1 MFQTG
6 LPKNKTRKIARGR
19 LEMKMSKTIRKTR
32 FSVVDIVI
40 IIAIA
45 AILMAMAVPLYN
57 MLTM

>member
-19 LEMKMSKTIRKTR
+19 LEMKMSKIIRKTR

>member
-1 MFQTG
+1 MLQTG

-19 LEMKMSKTIRKTR
+19 LEMKMSKIIRKTR